1 MTEYVPVY
9 MNKWISVKN
18 GLPEI
23 KGYYL
28 VCYYDSYFDSYGI
41 DIVYFRGKTVWA
53 KNNKYITHWMSL
65 PEPPKESDTK

>member
-41 DIVYFRGKTVWA
+41 DIVYFRGKSQWA
-53 KNNKYITHWMSL
+53 KCNKYITHWMPL

>member
-9 MNKWISVKN
+9 MNKWISVKS

-28 VCYYDSYFDSYGI
+28 VCWYDSYFDSWY
-41 DIVYFRGKTVWA
+41 
-53 KNNKYITHWMSL
+53 
-65 PEPPKESDTK
+65 